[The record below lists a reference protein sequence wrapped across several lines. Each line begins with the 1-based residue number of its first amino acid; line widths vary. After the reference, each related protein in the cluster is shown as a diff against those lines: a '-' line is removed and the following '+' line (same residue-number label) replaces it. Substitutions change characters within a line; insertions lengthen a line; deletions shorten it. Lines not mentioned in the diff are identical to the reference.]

1 MSAISA
7 THLPEDHAARQLT
20 RTRPRVV
27 ILGAGFAGLNAARQ
41 LRNSA
46 VDVVIVDQHN
56 YHLFQPLL
64 YQVATAGL
72 NASEIC
78 QPIRGLLGRFTNI
91 RVLMARVE
99 SIDRANKTV
108 ILDNNTLEYDYLLVA
123 TGAQVKYFGP
133 PAWRENST
141 GLKTVEDAQELRRK
155 ILSAFEAAEQAT
167 DPEVIRQWLS
177 FVVIGAGSTGVEMAG
192 AIREIAA
199 EVMNRDFRNV
209 NPRDAC
215 VYLIDAQPRIL
226 TSYPEDLIKKATR
239 ELEKRSIEVLT
250 GARVTD
256 IDAEA
261 VYIGD
266 RVIPTRTVV
275 WAAGVEPS
283 PILKTLD
290 TELAKDGRAVVR
302 EDLSLPDSDC
312 EFVMGDAAY
321 FDHNLDAALPGLA
334 PVAIQQGRY
343 LAKAIKRRVAGKAIE
358 PFHYFDKGQMSTIG
372 RASAIVEFGRIKTV
386 GFFAW
391 ILWLFIHLL
400 YLVGFKNRVIVLI
413 EWTYSYLAF
422 KRGSRIIIGA
432 SPEHTGAAHQPRL
445 PESIPEAMPRSDVP
459 VNSASPV
466 ERSNPRT

>member
-108 ILDNNTLEYDYLLVA
+108 ILDNSTLEYDYLLVA

-215 VYLIDAQPRIL
+215 VYLIDAEP
-226 TSYPEDLIKKATR
+226 
-239 ELEKRSIEVLT
+239 
-250 GARVTD
+250 
-256 IDAEA
+256 

>member
-7 THLPEDHAARQLT
+7 THLPEDHVARK
-20 RTRPRVV
+20 RPRERPRVV

-46 VDVVIVDQHN
+46 VDVVVIDQNN

-99 SIDRANKTV
+99 SIDRENKTV
-108 ILDNNTLEYDYLLVA
+108 ILDTSTLEYDYLLVA

-133 PAWRENST
+133 PAWREHST

-167 DPEVIRQWLS
+167 DPELIRQWLT
-177 FVVIGAGSTGVEMAG
+177 FVVIGGGSTGVEMAG

-209 NPRDAC
+209 NPSDAR
-215 VYLIDAQPRIL
+215 VVLLDAQPHIL
-226 TSYPEDLIKKATR
+226 SSYPVELSDKATQA
-239 ELEKRSIEVLT
+239 LEKRSIEVLT
-250 GARVTD
+250 NARVTD

-261 VYIGD
+261 VHIGE
-266 RVIPTRTVV
+266 RVIPTRTIV

-283 PILKTLD
+283 PILRTLG
-290 TELAKDGRAVVR
+290 TELAKDGRAIVR
-302 EDLSLPDSDC
+302 EDLSLPGSDC

-321 FDHNLDAALPGLA
+321 FDHGLDAALPGLA

-343 LAKAIKRRVAGKAIE
+343 LAKSIKQRVAGKPYE
-358 PFHYFDKGQMSTIG
+358 PFRYFDKGQMSTIG
-372 RASAIVEFGRIKTV
+372 RASAIVDFGRIKTV

-391 ILWLFIHLL
+391 VLWLFIHLL

-432 SPEHTGAAHQPRL
+432 SPRDATSTHQPRL
-445 PESIPEAMPRSDVP
+445 PEPVPES
-459 VNSASPV
+459 SPTPGLSKPDARPAA
-466 ERSNPRT
+466 RSNPRA